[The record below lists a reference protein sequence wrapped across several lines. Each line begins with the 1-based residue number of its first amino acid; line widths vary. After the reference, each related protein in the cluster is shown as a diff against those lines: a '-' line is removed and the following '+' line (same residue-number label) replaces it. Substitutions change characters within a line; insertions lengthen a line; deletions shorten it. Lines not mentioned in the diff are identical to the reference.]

1 MVRVIGMQTGELEV
15 GLREAGTRRVVIINV
30 VEAVRIG
37 SSEGVEKKGEE
48 GEAWDF
54 ADSSLFQVD
63 GSVRVLS
70 EVRATRRNDAV
81 SIGQADGAEVN
92 EVGDQRLRDDV
103 VYSKTSLED
112 ANEESLVICCSVS
125 LDLCTDH
132 TVHEENPV
140 VQVSQC
146 RVPILSQKSKG
157 LLELRWFGTSLQ

>member
-1 MVRVIGMQTGELEV
+1 MVWVIGMQTGELEV

-37 SSEGVEKKGEE
+37 SSEGVEEKGEE

-132 TVHEENPV
+132 TVHEENSV
-140 VQVSQC
+140 VQVGQC
-146 RVPILSQKSKG
+146 RVPV
-157 LLELRWFGTSLQ
+157 